1 MFCRRKKEFKF
12 FDINFLGINRETK
25 LTWVQPLQGKHLPGK
40 NRFILIIMILLRYLQ
55 YFNPLTLVSDIFH
68 YFWKNNVVLGY
79 FERNTSKRH
88 LTYNFFIFPL
98 FHEHLFSP
106 ELPRAA
112 RLLKTSCFE
121 KITVYMIETM
131 LLTLPLVQINKAREP
146 TKQAQIKI
154 KSRQFLKLT

>member
-25 LTWVQPLQGKHLPGK
+25 LIWVQPLQGKHLPGK

-121 KITVYMIETM
+121 KITVFMIETM

>member
-25 LTWVQPLQGKHLPGK
+25 LIWVQPLQGKHLPGK

-88 LTYNFFIFPL
+88 LTYNFIFPL

-131 LLTLPLVQINKAREP
+131 LLTLPLVQINKVREP

>member
-12 FDINFLGINRETK
+12 FNINFLGINRETK
-25 LTWVQPLQGKHLPGK
+25 LIWVQSLQGKHLPGK

-131 LLTLPLVQINKAREP
+131 LLTLPLVQINKARREVNQQS
-146 TKQAQIKI
+146 KH
-154 KSRQFLKLT
+154 KSR